1 MSDNI
6 VNKKILLVGSGPMS
20 QAYAKVLGALNVQF
34 DVVGRGQESAAA
46 FEAATGV
53 RPVIGGLSAFIDTHA
68 ATAYTGAIIA
78 TGTEMLKETT
88 LQLAQ
93 WGIKEVLVEK
103 PGAKSIEDAVALY
116 AAMEHHKTQVFIAY
130 NRRFYA
136 SVQRLREIIAED
148 GGVSSFNFEFTEWSH
163 VITPLQKAEGVKE
176 NWLFANSTHV
186 IDLAFYLG
194 GAPAAMSSYTADRLP
209 WHPVAIFAGSGITE
223 NGGLFAYQANW
234 KAPGRWGVEIL
245 TARHRLY
252 LKPLEKLQIQKL
264 GSVQVE
270 DFPIEDSLDTQ
281 FKPGLYNQTKAFIF
295 GEFDK
300 LVTLSEHIKNCTYY
314 TQILT
319 GGKF

>member
-93 WGIKEVLVEK
+93 WGVKEVLVEK

-116 AAMEHHKTQVFIAY
+116 AA
-130 NRRFYA
+130 
-136 SVQRLREIIAED
+136 
-148 GGVSSFNFEFTEWSH
+148 SSH
-163 VITPLQKAEGVKE
+163 G
-176 NWLFANSTHV
+176 
-186 IDLAFYLG
+186 
-194 GAPAAMSSYTADRLP
+194 
-209 WHPVAIFAGSGITE
+209 
-223 NGGLFAYQANW
+223 
-234 KAPGRWGVEIL
+234 
-245 TARHRLY
+245 
-252 LKPLEKLQIQKL
+252 
-264 GSVQVE
+264 
-270 DFPIEDSLDTQ
+270 
-281 FKPGLYNQTKAFIF
+281 
-295 GEFDK
+295 
-300 LVTLSEHIKNCTYY
+300 
-314 TQILT
+314 
-319 GGKF
+319 